1 MASNTPRGF
10 HPLKA
15 LPQTHASPAVAQHP
29 TEKGWCPNSM
39 GRAPST
45 PRGLSPQKCPLVPVR
60 SWTLWPL
67 KWGVGGKTLKDAV
80 SVAAFIPFVCG
91 GLCGFATEKEVGLGI
106 PRRVLPEAG
115 NQGG

>member
-45 PRGLSPQKCPLVPVR
+45 PRGLSPQKCPLVPAVV
-60 SWTLWPL
+60 LDFVAFE
-67 KWGVGGKTLKDAV
+67 VGGGWKTLKDAV

-91 GLCGFATEKEVGLGI
+91 GLCGFAAEKEVGLGI